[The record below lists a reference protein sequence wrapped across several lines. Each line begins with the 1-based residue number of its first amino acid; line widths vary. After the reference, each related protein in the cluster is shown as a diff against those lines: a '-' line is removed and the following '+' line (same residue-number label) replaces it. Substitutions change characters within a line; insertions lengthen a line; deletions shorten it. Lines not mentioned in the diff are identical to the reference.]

1 MKSRIQELRGKKKL
15 TQCMLAEKLGV
26 SQQDIS
32 KIETGRCMPSYKIA
46 FSISKL
52 LGCTIDEL
60 YADAPEKEVS

>member
-1 MKSRIQELRGKKKL
+1 MKSCIQELREKKRL

-26 SQQDIS
+26 SQQYIS

-60 YADAPEKEVS
+60 YTEENGKEVS